1 MAGFSTGLTGGQWSI
16 EAFVDNLTDE
26 RAMLS
31 NNFVYDRER
40 VTIARPRTWGVRVSV
55 QY

>member
-1 MAGFSTGLTGGQWSI
+1 MASFSTGLTSDGWSI
-16 EAFVDNLTDE
+16 EAFVNNLTDE
-26 RAMLS
+26 RAQLS

-40 VTIARPRTWGVRVSV
+40 VTIARPRTWGMRVRV